1 METEFLSK
9 WIDAC
14 CQIKN
19 NETNSSSSSSSSR
32 GTKISTTTIQV
43 TEVPWNLPI
52 HLVFLLTHTIHCAS
66 PVVYFHSIFF
76 SLGFCF
82 CSNKFSAIEPFLSFL
97 LSHPSHS
104 VLLYFYLKANFYFK
118 SHKRHSSAAAQVI
131 YAQHFFLV
139 GFFLSTSC
147 CSFVYSIIIFI
158 IYLLCDHIFRLICF
172 VGCVLGLHCSAIFRF
187 RWHYRCELVYGL
199 ETVRGRK
206 FEHWWKKR
214 REGKKTTQNKNGDLP
229 EWEHFILHKWK
240 CMKNIIEC
248 HFLFYENTCRLC

>member
-1 METEFLSK
+1 MPGVKGGGMVKIEFLFTNIMWEMETEFLSK

-19 NETNSSSSSSSSR
+19 NETNSSRSSSSSSSR

-52 HLVFLLTHTIHCAS
+52 HLVFLLTHTIHRAS
-66 PVVYFHSIFF
+66 PVVYLHSIFF

-131 YAQHFFLV
+131 YAQHFFWSV
-139 GFFLSTSC
+139 FFSSQLLAVLS
-147 CSFVYSIIIFI
+147 
-158 IYLLCDHIFRLICF
+158 
-172 VGCVLGLHCSAIFRF
+172 
-187 RWHYRCELVYGL
+187 
-199 ETVRGRK
+199 
-206 FEHWWKKR
+206 
-214 REGKKTTQNKNGDLP
+214 
-229 EWEHFILHKWK
+229 FIL
-240 CMKNIIEC
+240 
-248 HFLFYENTCRLC
+248 